1 MRRLYRRAYS
11 TEDNRIPVRSG
22 VMDNPL
28 VEVRISVVIFWA
40 VTVIG
45 WVAERIHTIDKMAP
59 NAIP

>member
-1 MRRLYRRAYS
+1 VLW
-11 TEDNRIPVRSG
+11 I
-22 VMDNPL
+22 PL

-45 WVAERIHTIDKMAP
+45 WVAERIPTIDKMAP